1 MKINDHWN
9 NYEAVNS
16 VINGLIDQ
24 KLENYEKIFLIFF
37 SSLRR
42 FQCNWISNEA
52 ILEQLTSLLNALI
65 DKKSDNY

>member
-24 KLENYEKIFLIFF
+24 KLENYKKIFLIFF
-37 SSLRR
+37 SSLRQI
-42 FQCNWISNEA
+42 QCNWISNEA

-65 DKKSDNY
+65 DKKPDNY

>member
-24 KLENYEKIFLIFF
+24 KLENYKKNFLIFF
-37 SSLRR
+37 SSLRQI
-42 FQCNWISNEA
+42 QCNWISNEA